1 MNLSQKEKVL
11 LSFLGLVFIAQII
24 FYGIGLGFCIRN
36 GGLKA
41 CPEIGKRGE
50 IMFAGM
56 ISTTLALITN
66 IGTGGRTPR

>member
-11 LSFLGLVFIAQII
+11 LSFLGAVFIAQIL

-41 CPEIGKRGE
+41 CPDIGKRGE

-56 ISTTLALITN
+56 TATVLALITN
-66 IGTGGRTPR
+66 IGSGRAPPK

>member
-11 LSFLGLVFIAQII
+11 LSFLAIVFVAQIL
-24 FYGIGLGFCIRN
+24 FYGIGLGFCMRN

-41 CPEIGKRGE
+41 CPDIGKRGE

-56 ISTTLALITN
+56 TATVLALITN
-66 IGTGGRTPR
+66 IGSGRTPPK

>member
-11 LSFLGLVFIAQII
+11 LSFLGAVFIAQIL

-41 CPEIGKRGE
+41 CPEIGKIGE